1 MSGIA
6 EYRRRTQA
14 RHRPVVAV
22 ASAPEVDACLAR
34 SGLTLVDALRP
45 WSDVRGISFSV
56 RLNPESGYPHVLN
69 EFGVRFHDAREC
81 ARVPDAVADA
91 HAAEALTPWSP
102 ADAHGLARAL
112 EGVPSNVPS
121 LIAHAR
127 GEDGMTN
134 PGDKPTGVRDGTNR
148 EKVFAAPWLDAYHAR
163 FDRAMQFADHE
174 AVDHPVGIVYAVM
187 ANTPGEDPA
196 EAYRRLAEDPTLFP
210 PVLRDTTLADAD
222 VPRHCLLVHDASS
235 PSAPTDADLDAL
247 RTSMQ
252 NSIGAAANGGVFVLP
267 VNGAREPV
275 TGRADAWT
283 PHVETRLVAPVGI
296 EPGTVGSSPR
306 GAYLSDEDVERHK
319 VFVAELVNMSLLPS
333 MDRRAKSLNA
343 VIIANRKGLK
353 NQLKSFWG
361 RSTGQIVKPE
371 GDGGYARYASFYL
384 RMRNLTPTSC
394 FVCSQG
400 FDRVADETSRGP
412 VHGASRLRGRRRS
425 IQAARRGLQGGQ
437 GVAAAGRR
445 AGKPRSRAGDVD
457 DDAAVV
463 RGGTAASRG
472 AARGGGGAG
481 VRRGMP
487 RARVGAPVGDART
500 TTGGAIRAIARRLDP
515 RDGSCEVGDKG
526 GFGTR
531 RFPRFLRR
539 A

>member
-34 SGLTLVDALRP
+34 SGLSLVDALRP

-102 ADAHGLARAL
+102 ADAHGLASAL

-127 GEDGMTN
+127 GEDGMTT
-134 PGDKPTGVRDGTNR
+134 PDSSPAGVRDGTNR

-235 PSAPTDADLDAL
+235 PSAPSGRRPRRLANVDAKFNRSGGERRGLRPSRERRARAGDGPSGCVDAARRDQARGAGGYRTGYRRVVAQGRVPL
-247 RTSMQ
+247 RR
-252 NSIGAAANGGVFVLP
+252 GRRAAQGIRRRVG
-267 VNGAREPV
+267 E
-275 TGRADAWT
+275 
-283 PHVETRLVAPVGI
+283 HVVAPVHGQARQVSERRDHRQQERFE
-296 EPGTVGSSPR
+296 EPAQVVL
-306 GAYLSDEDVERHK
+306 GAE
-319 VFVAELVNMSLLPS
+319 
-333 MDRRAKSLNA
+333 
-343 VIIANRKGLK
+343 
-353 NQLKSFWG
+353 
-361 RSTGQIVKPE
+361 
-371 GDGGYARYASFYL
+371 
-384 RMRNLTPTSC
+384 
-394 FVCSQG
+394 
-400 FDRVADETSRGP
+400 
-412 VHGASRLRGRRRS
+412 HGADRQARGRR
-425 IQAARRGLQGGQ
+425 GLRQ
-437 GVAAAGRR
+437 
-445 AGKPRSRAGDVD
+445 
-457 DDAAVV
+457 V
-463 RGGTAASRG
+463 RLFFYF
-472 AARGGGGAG
+472 
-481 VRRGMP
+481 V
-487 RARVGAPVGDART
+487 
-500 TTGGAIRAIARRLDP
+500 
-515 RDGSCEVGDKG
+515 
-526 GFGTR
+526 
-531 RFPRFLRR
+531 LRN
-539 A
+539 

>member
-34 SGLTLVDALRP
+34 SGLSLVDALRP

-81 ARVPDAVADA
+81 ARVPDDVADA
-91 HAAEALTPWSP
+91 HAAEALNPWSP
-102 ADAHGLARAL
+102 ADAHGLASAL
-112 EGVPSNVPS
+112 ESVPSNVPS

-127 GEDGMTN
+127 GEDGMTT
-134 PGDKPTGVRDGTNR
+134 PDSSPAGVRDGTNR

-196 EAYRRLAEDPTLFP
+196 EAYRRLAEDPNVFP

-235 PSAPTDADLDAL
+235 PSAPSDADLDAL

-252 NSIGAAANGGVFVLP
+252 NSIGAAANGGVFILP

-371 GDGGYARYASFYL
+371 GDGGYARYVFFYL
-384 RMRNLTPTSC
+384 FTYAQLDTDVVFCLFTGIRS
-394 FVCSQG
+394 
-400 FDRVADETSRGP
+400 SR
-412 VHGASRLRGRRRS
+412 R
-425 IQAARRGLQGGQ
+425 
-437 GVAAAGRR
+437 
-445 AGKPRSRAGDVD
+445 
-457 DDAAVV
+457 
-463 RGGTAASRG
+463 
-472 AARGGGGAG
+472 
-481 VRRGMP
+481 
-487 RARVGAPVGDART
+487 
-500 TTGGAIRAIARRLDP
+500 
-515 RDGSCEVGDKG
+515 
-526 GFGTR
+526 
-531 RFPRFLRR
+531 
-539 A
+539 

>member
-81 ARVPDAVADA
+81 ARVPDDVADA

-102 ADAHGLARAL
+102 ADAHGLASAL
-112 EGVPSNVPS
+112 ESVPSNVPS

-127 GEDGMTN
+127 GEDGTTT
-134 PGDKPTGVRDGTNR
+134 PDSSPAGVRDGTNR

-196 EAYRRLAEDPTLFP
+196 EAYKRLAEDPTVFP

-252 NSIGAAANGGVFVLP
+252 NSIGAAANGGVFILP

-275 TGRADAWT
+275 SGRVDAWT

-333 MDRRAKSLNA
+333 MDRRAKALNA

-371 GDGGYARYASFYL
+371 GDGGYARYVFLFFTYAQLDTDVIFCVFTGIRS
-384 RMRNLTPTSC
+384 
-394 FVCSQG
+394 
-400 FDRVADETSRGP
+400 SR
-412 VHGASRLRGRRRS
+412 R
-425 IQAARRGLQGGQ
+425 
-437 GVAAAGRR
+437 
-445 AGKPRSRAGDVD
+445 
-457 DDAAVV
+457 
-463 RGGTAASRG
+463 
-472 AARGGGGAG
+472 
-481 VRRGMP
+481 
-487 RARVGAPVGDART
+487 
-500 TTGGAIRAIARRLDP
+500 
-515 RDGSCEVGDKG
+515 
-526 GFGTR
+526 
-531 RFPRFLRR
+531 
-539 A
+539 

>member
-81 ARVPDAVADA
+81 ARVPDDVADA

-102 ADAHGLARAL
+102 ADAHGLASAL

-127 GEDGMTN
+127 GEDGMTT
-134 PGDKPTGVRDGTNR
+134 PDSSPAGVRDGTNR

-196 EAYRRLAEDPTLFP
+196 EAYRRLAEDPTVFP

-235 PSAPTDADLDAL
+235 PSAPTRRRPRRLANVDAKFNRSGGERRGLYPSRERRARAGERPSGCVDAARRDQARGAGGYRTGYRRVVAQGRVPL
-247 RTSMQ
+247 RR
-252 NSIGAAANGGVFVLP
+252 GRRAAQGIRRRVG
-267 VNGAREPV
+267 E
-275 TGRADAWT
+275 
-283 PHVETRLVAPVGI
+283 HVVAPVHGQARQVSERGDHRQQERFE
-296 EPGTVGSSPR
+296 EPAQVVLGAEHGS
-306 GAYLSDEDVERHK
+306 
-319 VFVAELVNMSLLPS
+319 
-333 MDRRAKSLNA
+333 DRQA
-343 VIIANRKGLK
+343 
-353 NQLKSFWG
+353 
-361 RSTGQIVKPE
+361 
-371 GDGGYARYASFYL
+371 
-384 RMRNLTPTSC
+384 
-394 FVCSQG
+394 
-400 FDRVADETSRGP
+400 
-412 VHGASRLRGRRRS
+412 RGRRGLRQVRLFLFTYAQLDTDVVFCLFTGIRS
-425 IQAARRGLQGGQ
+425 SRR
-437 GVAAAGRR
+437 
-445 AGKPRSRAGDVD
+445 
-457 DDAAVV
+457 
-463 RGGTAASRG
+463 
-472 AARGGGGAG
+472 
-481 VRRGMP
+481 
-487 RARVGAPVGDART
+487 
-500 TTGGAIRAIARRLDP
+500 
-515 RDGSCEVGDKG
+515 
-526 GFGTR
+526 
-531 RFPRFLRR
+531 
-539 A
+539 

>member
-81 ARVPDAVADA
+81 ARVPDDVADA

-102 ADAHGLARAL
+102 ADAHGLASAL

-127 GEDGMTN
+127 GEDGMTT
-134 PGDKPTGVRDGTNR
+134 PDSSPAGVRDGTNR

-196 EAYRRLAEDPTLFP
+196 EAYRRLAEDPTVFP

-275 TGRADAWT
+275 TRPSGCVDAARRDQARGAGGYRTGYRRVVAQGRVPLRRGRRAAQGIRRRVGE
-283 PHVETRLVAPVGI
+283 HVVAPVHGQARQVSERGDHRQQERFE
-296 EPGTVGSSPR
+296 EPAQVVLGAEHGS
-306 GAYLSDEDVERHK
+306 
-319 VFVAELVNMSLLPS
+319 
-333 MDRRAKSLNA
+333 DRQA
-343 VIIANRKGLK
+343 
-353 NQLKSFWG
+353 
-361 RSTGQIVKPE
+361 
-371 GDGGYARYASFYL
+371 
-384 RMRNLTPTSC
+384 
-394 FVCSQG
+394 
-400 FDRVADETSRGP
+400 
-412 VHGASRLRGRRRS
+412 RGRR
-425 IQAARRGLQGGQ
+425 GLRQ
-437 GVAAAGRR
+437 
-445 AGKPRSRAGDVD
+445 
-457 DDAAVV
+457 V
-463 RGGTAASRG
+463 RLFLFISYA
-472 AARGGGGAG
+472 
-481 VRRGMP
+481 
-487 RARVGAPVGDART
+487 
-500 TTGGAIRAIARRLDP
+500 AIRH
-515 RDGSCEVGDKG
+515 
-526 GFGTR
+526 
-531 RFPRFLRR
+531 
-539 A
+539 

>member
-134 PGDKPTGVRDGTNR
+134 PGATPTGVRDGTNR

-333 MDRRAKSLNA
+333 MDRRAKSLNGGDHRQQERFEEPA
-343 VIIANRKGLK
+343 QVVLGAEHGSDRQARGRRGLR
-353 NQLKSFWG
+353 QV
-361 RSTGQIVKPE
+361 R
-371 GDGGYARYASFYL
+371 SFYL
-384 RMRNLTPTSC
+384 FHMGN
-394 FVCSQG
+394 
-400 FDRVADETSRGP
+400 
-412 VHGASRLRGRRRS
+412 
-425 IQAARRGLQGGQ
+425 
-437 GVAAAGRR
+437 
-445 AGKPRSRAGDVD
+445 
-457 DDAAVV
+457 
-463 RGGTAASRG
+463 
-472 AARGGGGAG
+472 
-481 VRRGMP
+481 
-487 RARVGAPVGDART
+487 
-500 TTGGAIRAIARRLDP
+500 
-515 RDGSCEVGDKG
+515 
-526 GFGTR
+526 
-531 RFPRFLRR
+531 
-539 A
+539 